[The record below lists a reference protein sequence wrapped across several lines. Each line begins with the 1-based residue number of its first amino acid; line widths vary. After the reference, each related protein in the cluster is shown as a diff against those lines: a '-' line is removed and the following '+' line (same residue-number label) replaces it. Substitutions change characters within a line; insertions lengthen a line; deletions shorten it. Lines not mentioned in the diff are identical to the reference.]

1 MGHLP
6 LASPQAFDQVSKWST
21 WEASGECKN
30 IKPTQEGFAIGSMP
44 RQHPD
49 VLVDSELLHKS

>member
-6 LASPQAFDQVSKWST
+6 LASPQVFDQVSKWSI
-21 WEASGECKN
+21 WEANRDCKN
-30 IKPTQEGFAIGSMP
+30 IKSTQEGFAIRSMP

-49 VLVDSELLHKS
+49 VLADSELLYKS

>member
-1 MGHLP
+1 MGRLP
-6 LASPQAFDQVSKWST
+6 LASPQAFDQVSKCST
-21 WEASGECKN
+21 WEARGERKN

-49 VLVDSELLHKS
+49 VLVESELLPKS

>member
-6 LASPQAFDQVSKWST
+6 LASPQVFDQVSKWSIC
-21 WEASGECKN
+21 EAIRERKN

-49 VLVDSELLHKS
+49 VLVDSELLYKS